1 MNELEKSIL
10 KTLIY
15 FDIFNYPLTS
25 LEICNFLIDYSCKLK
40 DVVRELEN
48 SENIKRYTESKNG
61 FYFLK
66 GRKHI
71 LENRK
76 VNRVN
81 SQKKIKIALKKAQFI
96 RYIPFVKCVCL
107 SGSIPHFNTQ
117 KDSDIDLFIIVK
129 KDYLWFSRFFV
140 TIVAHILGKR
150 RHGKKIKNRFV

>member
-61 FYFLK
+61 
-66 GRKHI
+66 
-71 LENRK
+71 
-76 VNRVN
+76 
-81 SQKKIKIALKKAQFI
+81 
-96 RYIPFVKCVCL
+96 
-107 SGSIPHFNTQ
+107 
-117 KDSDIDLFIIVK
+117 
-129 KDYLWFSRFFV
+129 
-140 TIVAHILGKR
+140 
-150 RHGKKIKNRFV
+150 